1 VSQIAYPDDGARAG
15 STPAPAAAASSHAP
29 SADEGRERTLPPDL
43 AAARQRRLAQHLAL
57 VTAAHAI
64 GVWEIDVDTGAMH
77 WNMQMLSL
85 YGIESS
91 GTPRHPAAW
100 LERHVLPEDR
110 ERVLRAARPTQPA
123 TDGDWPGASTRRIEH
138 RIVRGDGQVRWIE
151 SQSALVQD
159 EDGRHLML
167 GTSRDITE
175 RKESE
180 QQLRDA
186 LQRLQW
192 ATDWA
197 HVGVFLRDPATGGG
211 YWNRQLFD
219 LFGLTPDPLQPT
231 RPPPFE
237 HVAERVHPDDQARY
251 QAYWSAIRDL
261 SAVAIPDQP
270 LRVLLP
276 DGALR
281 WLTVRAQRID
291 GRVDAPVAGVAID
304 ITERMQSEQ
313 RAEEIA
319 RRLQVASEA
328 GRIGLSE
335 RDLVTGAG
343 FWNATLLEFNGL
355 PPDAPTPSRDELL
368 RGCHP
373 DDRPVLTKA
382 WRELSEGSGVAEYE
396 VRAVRPDGTVR
407 WLRSRAR
414 VERDSAGRPVRVVGA
429 AVDVTEERAAAQ
441 RLSDALQRLKLA
453 AEAGNIGI
461 WERDLRDGSAVWD
474 ATQFKLMDFPPPNAP
489 TREQTLARVHPD
501 DHARVRAWWQ
511 RMIDGHEPQE
521 VESRVLR
528 SDGTL
533 MHVAT
538 RGIAVRDAAGSALR
552 IVGTTI
558 DVTAQ
563 RRSEQERDLLF
574 ERLQLAMKT
583 ARMGVWERRE
593 QERHETWDAQMRA
606 IYGIDDPA
614 WQPSRAAW
622 LARVHPADRPGVEQ
636 QVAQLERNGG
646 GALAYRIVRDDG
658 EVRYIDDHLRIDRD
672 DRGRITRLLGVHV
685 DATDVRQTQL
695 ERDELM
701 RRLQLATAAVGFGA
715 YEWQPALNR
724 SEWNDQMYALLGHT
738 RESFRDHVWL
748 DAVHPADRPLA
759 QARMAEA
766 LAYADTFA
774 LEYRTLWPDGTVR
787 WLATRGQ
794 VQRAASGQA
803 ERIIGL
809 HWDITESRVADS
821 ALRAKELAERASAAK
836 SEFLSRMSHELR
848 TPLNAIL
855 GFTQLL
861 ELDQSQPL
869 ATTQAERV
877 AHIRTAGWHLLTLIN
892 EVLDLSR
899 IESGADRIEREAVAV
914 APLVDRCVSMM
925 QNEAARRR
933 IALDVLP
940 IAASVQAL
948 ADPVRLKQVLL
959 NLLSNAIKYNRDDGR
974 VTLSATADGAHV
986 RLAVRDTGRGLSAEQ
1001 LDKLYQPFNRLG
1013 LESAAIEGTG
1023 IGLVISL
1030 KLTERMGGRLDVWS
1044 EPGVGSEFSVT
1055 LPRALGEAAPGSA
1068 LAVAAAAEA
1077 ARGTVLYAEDQ
1088 PASRAQVAALLA
1100 QRPAVRLV
1108 SAATGATAGTL
1119 ALQLRPDLILIDLN
1133 LPDMA
1138 GADLLRLLRAQ
1149 PVTTGIRCL
1158 ALAATPADRSA
1169 ALAHGFDDCLLK
1181 PLDRDD
1187 FLRRI
1192 DAALVP
1198 P

>member
-1 VSQIAYPDDGARAG
+1 VSEIAHPDDDARSG
-15 STPAPAAAASSHAP
+15 SASTNEAVGAAAAAIAP
-29 SADEGRERTLPPDL
+29 PVDDGRERTLPPDL

-64 GVWEIDVDTGAMH
+64 GVWEIDIDTGAMQ
-77 WNMQMLSL
+77 WNTQMLSL
-85 YGIESS
+85 YGVESS

-100 LERHVLPEDR
+100 LERHILPEDR
-110 ERVLRAARPTQPA
+110 ERVLRAARPAQPV
-123 TDGDWPGASTRRIEH
+123 TGENWPGANTRRIEH

-151 SQSALVQD
+151 SQSALVED
-159 EDGRHLML
+159 EDGRRLML

-197 HVGVFLRDPATGGG
+197 RVGVFVRDPATAGG
-211 YWNRQLFD
+211 YWNPQMFD
-219 LFGLTPDPLQPT
+219 LFGLAPDPLQPT
-231 RPPPFE
+231 TPPPFE
-237 HVAERVHPDDQARY
+237 RVAERVHPDDQARY
-251 QAYWSAIRDL
+251 QAYWRAIRDL
-261 SAVAIPDQP
+261 REVALPDRP

-276 DGALR
+276 DGTVR

-291 GRVDAPVAGVAID
+291 GRIDAPVAGVAID
-304 ITERMQSEQ
+304 ITDRMQSEK
-313 RAEEIA
+313 RAEENA

-335 RDLVTGAG
+335 RNLLTGAG

-355 PPDAPTPSRDELL
+355 PPDAPTPSRDDLL
-368 RGCHP
+368 RACHP
-373 DDRPVLTKA
+373 DDRPVLAQA

-396 VRAVRPDGTVR
+396 ARTILPDGTVR

-414 VERDSAGRPVRVVGA
+414 VERDASGQPVRVVGA
-429 AVDVTEERAAAQ
+429 AVDVTEARAAAQ
-441 RLSDALQRLKLA
+441 RLSDALQRLTLA

-461 WERDLRDGSAVWD
+461 WERDLRDGSGAWD
-474 ATQFKLMDFPPPNAP
+474 ATLFKLMDFPPPVVP
-489 TREQTLARVHPD
+489 SREQTLARVHPD
-501 DHARVRAWWQ
+501 DRERAQAWWQ
-511 RMIDGHEPQE
+511 RIVDGGEPQE
-521 VESRVLR
+521 LEARFLR
-528 SDGTL
+528 RDGTAL
-533 MHVAT
+533 YLVT
-538 RGIAVRDAAGSALR
+538 RGVAERDADGVPLR
-552 IVGTTI
+552 VVGTTI
-558 DVTAQ
+558 DVSEQ
-563 RRSEQERDLLF
+563 RRSEQERRVLF

-593 QERHETWDAQMRA
+593 PDEHETWDAQMRA
-606 IYGIDDPA
+606 IYGIDDPN

-622 LARVHPADRPGVEQ
+622 LARIHPADRPGVEQ

-658 EVRYIDDHLRIDRD
+658 SVRYIDDHLRIDRD
-672 DRGRITRLLGVHV
+672 DRGRITRMLGVHV

-738 RESFRDHVWL
+738 RESFRDLVWL

-766 LAYADTFA
+766 LAHGDTFA

-794 VQRAASGQA
+794 VQRAANGKA
-803 ERIIGL
+803 ERVIGL
-809 HWDITESRVADS
+809 HWDITESKVADS

-861 ELDQSQPL
+861 ELDQSQRL
-869 ATTQAERV
+869 AGTQVERV

-899 IESGADRIEREAVAV
+899 IESGADRIEREAVAI
-914 APLVDRCVSMM
+914 APLLERCAAMM

-933 IALDVLP
+933 IALEILP
-940 IAASVQAL
+940 IAATVQAL

-974 VTLSATADGAHV
+974 VTLSAIADDKQV

-1055 LPRALGEAAPGSA
+1055 LP
-1068 LAVAAAAEA
+1068 
-1077 ARGTVLYAEDQ
+1077 
-1088 PASRAQVAALLA
+1088 
-1100 QRPAVRLV
+1100 
-1108 SAATGATAGTL
+1108 
-1119 ALQLRPDLILIDLN
+1119 
-1133 LPDMA
+1133 
-1138 GADLLRLLRAQ
+1138 
-1149 PVTTGIRCL
+1149 
-1158 ALAATPADRSA
+1158 LAAGDP
-1169 ALAHGFDDCLLK
+1169 
-1181 PLDRDD
+1181 
-1187 FLRRI
+1187 
-1192 DAALVP
+1192 VP
-1198 P
+1198 

>member
-1 VSQIAYPDDGARAG
+1 MAPPADDGRA
-15 STPAPAAAASSHAP
+15 
-29 SADEGRERTLPPDL
+29 RTLPPDV

-77 WNMQMLSL
+77 WNAQMLSL
-85 YGIESS
+85 YGVESA

-100 LERHVLPEDR
+100 LERHILPEDR
-110 ERVLRAARPTQPA
+110 ERVLRAAQPMQPA
-123 TDGDWPGASTRRIEH
+123 TGADWPGANTRRIEH

-159 EDGRHLML
+159 EDGRRLML

-180 QQLRDA
+180 QRLRDA

-197 HVGVFLRDPATGGG
+197 GVGVFVRDPATAGG
-211 YWNRQLFD
+211 YWNKQLFD

-231 RPPPFE
+231 TPPPFE
-237 HVAERVHPDDQARY
+237 RVAERVHPDDQAKY
-251 QAYWSAIRDL
+251 QAYWGAIRDL
-261 SAVAIPDQP
+261 REVAFPDQP

-276 DGALR
+276 DGAVR

-304 ITERMQSEQ
+304 ITERMRSEQ
-313 RAEEIA
+313 RAEENA

-335 RDLVTGAG
+335 RNLLTGAG

-355 PPDAPTPSRDELL
+355 PPDAPTPSRDDLL
-368 RGCHP
+368 RACHP
-373 DDRPVLTKA
+373 DDRPVLAQA

-396 VRAVRPDGTVR
+396 ARTVLPDGTVR

-414 VERDSAGRPVRVVGA
+414 AERDASGRPVRVVGA
-429 AVDVTEERAAAQ
+429 AVDVTEARAAAQ

-461 WERDLRDGSAVWD
+461 WERDLRDGSGVWD
-474 ATQFKLMDFPPPNAP
+474 ATLFKLMDFPPPVVP
-489 TREQTLARVHPD
+489 SREQTLARLHPD
-501 DHARVRAWWQ
+501 DRERAHAWW
-511 RMIDGHEPQE
+511 RRIVDGGEPQE
-521 VESRVLR
+521 LEARFHR
-528 SDGTL
+528 SDGTPL
-533 MHVAT
+533 HLVT
-538 RGIAVRDAAGSALR
+538 RGVAERDTAGVPLR
-552 IVGTTI
+552 VVGTTI

-563 RRSEQERDLLF
+563 RRSEQERRILF

-583 ARMGVWERRE
+583 ACMGVWERRE
-593 QERHETWDAQMRA
+593 PDQHETWDAQMRA
-606 IYGIDDPA
+606 IYGIDDPD

-622 LARVHPADRPGVEQ
+622 LQRIHAEDRPAVELQ
-636 QVAQLERNGG
+636 IAQLERNGG
-646 GALAYRIVRDDG
+646 GVLAYRIVRDDG

-672 DRGRITRLLGVHV
+672 DQGRITRRLGVHV

-695 ERDELM
+695 ERDELT

-738 RESFRDHVWL
+738 RESFRDRVWL

-766 LAYADTFA
+766 LAHGDTFA

-794 VQRAASGQA
+794 VQRVADGQA

-809 HWDITESRVADS
+809 HWDITESKVADS

-869 ATTQAERV
+869 AGSQTERV

-899 IESGADRIEREAVAV
+899 IESGADRIEREAVAI
-914 APLVDRCVSMM
+914 APLVERCVSMM

-933 IALDVLP
+933 IALEVLP

-974 VTLSATADGAHV
+974 VTLSATADGRQV

-1055 LPRALGEAAPGSA
+1055 LP
-1068 LAVAAAAEA
+1068 LAVSE
-1077 ARGTVLYAEDQ
+1077 
-1088 PASRAQVAALLA
+1088 S
-1100 QRPAVRLV
+1100 
-1108 SAATGATAGTL
+1108 
-1119 ALQLRPDLILIDLN
+1119 
-1133 LPDMA
+1133 
-1138 GADLLRLLRAQ
+1138 
-1149 PVTTGIRCL
+1149 
-1158 ALAATPADRSA
+1158 
-1169 ALAHGFDDCLLK
+1169 
-1181 PLDRDD
+1181 
-1187 FLRRI
+1187 
-1192 DAALVP
+1192 VP
-1198 P
+1198 